1 MQTAL
6 LMIKEHTADHWV
18 TGKMKLSFDKYSIRS
33 FEDNDS
39 VSIVKNAN
47 NKEVSKYMRDSFPYP
62 YTKENA
68 VQWIDFVKKNY
79 SSLFFAIADQTE
91 LIGGIG
97 AMPQTDVHRFSAE
110 VGFWLGQS
118 HWNKGIITKALPV
131 FCNYLFS
138 KFDFNRLT
146 ANVFEGNDA
155 SQKVLEKN
163 GFVLEGKLRKSVFKE
178 NKFVDHYIYGLL
190 KEDFKI

>member
-1 MQTAL
+1 MKSA
-6 LMIKEHTADHWV
+6 MINLRFEI
-18 TGKMKLSFDKYSIRS
+18 YQIRE
-33 FEDNDS
+33 FLAND
-39 VSIVKNAN
+39 VEAIVKNAN
-47 NKEVSKYMRDSFPYP
+47 NREVSKYMRDSFPYP
-62 YTKENA
+62 YTKDNA

-79 SSLFFAIADQTE
+79 SSLFFAIANENE

-97 AMPQTDVHRFSAE
+97 AVPQTDVHRFSAE

-118 HWNKGIITKALPV
+118 HWNKGIITKAVPV
-131 FCNYLFS
+131 FCNYLFT

>member
-1 MQTAL
+1 
-6 LMIKEHTADHWV
+6 MINLRFEQ
-18 TGKMKLSFDKYSIRS
+18 YQIRE
-33 FEDNDS
+33 FIAND
-39 VSIVKNAN
+39 VEAIVNNAN
-47 NKEVSKYMRDSFPYP
+47 NFRVSKYMRDSFPYP

-68 VQWIDFVKKNY
+68 VHWIEFVKKNY
-79 SSLFFAIADQTE
+79 STLFFAIANETE

-97 AMPQTDVHRFSAE
+97 AVPQTDVHRFSAE

-118 HWNKGIITKALPV
+118 HWNKRIITKALPV

-146 ANVFEGNDA
+146 ANVFEGNEA
-155 SQKVLEKN
+155 SQRVLEKT
-163 GFVLEGKLRKSVFKE
+163 GFVLEGKLHKSVFKE

>member
-1 MQTAL
+1 MKSA
-6 LMIKEHTADHWV
+6 MINLRFE
-18 TGKMKLSFDKYSIRS
+18 KYQIRE
-33 FEDNDS
+33 FLAND
-39 VSIVKNAN
+39 VEAIVKNAN
-47 NKEVSKYMRDSFPYP
+47 NREVSKYMRDSFPYP
-62 YTKENA
+62 YSKDNA
-68 VQWIDFVKKNY
+68 VQWIDFAKKNY
-79 SSLFFAIADQTE
+79 SSLFFAIADENE

-97 AMPQTDVHRFSAE
+97 AVPQTDVHRFSAE

-118 HWNKGIITKALPV
+118 HWNKGIITKAVPV
-131 FCNYLFS
+131 FCNYLFT

-178 NKFVDHYIYGLL
+178 NKFVDHYIHGLL
-190 KEDFKI
+190 KKDFKI

>member
-1 MQTAL
+1 
-6 LMIKEHTADHWV
+6 MINLRFEI
-18 TGKMKLSFDKYSIRS
+18 YQIRE
-33 FEDNDS
+33 FQAND
-39 VSIVKNAN
+39 VEAIVKNAN
-47 NKEVSKYMRDSFPYP
+47 NREVSKYMRDSFPYP
-62 YTKENA
+62 YTKDNA

-79 SSLFFAIADQTE
+79 SSLFFAIANENE

-97 AMPQTDVHRFSAE
+97 AIPQTDVHRFSAE

-131 FCNYLFS
+131 FCNYLFTN
-138 KFDFNRLT
+138 FDFNRLT

-163 GFVLEGKLRKSVFKE
+163 WICFRG
-178 NKFVDHYIYGLL
+178 
-190 KEDFKI
+190 

>member
-1 MQTAL
+1 MINLRFEIYQTR
-6 LMIKEHTADHWV
+6 EFQT
-18 TGKMKLSFDKYSIRS
+18 
-33 FEDNDS
+33 ND
-39 VSIVKNAN
+39 VEAIVKNAN
-47 NKEVSKYMRDSFPYP
+47 NFQVSKYMRDSFPYP
-62 YTKENA
+62 YTKDNA

-79 SSLFFAIADQTE
+79 SSLFFAIADENE

-97 AMPQTDVHRFSAE
+97 AVPQTDVHRFSAE

-155 SQKVLEKN
+155 SQKVLEKT
-163 GFVLEGKLRKSVFKE
+163 GFILEGKLRKSVFKE

-190 KEDFKI
+190 KKDFKI

>member
-1 MQTAL
+1 
-6 LMIKEHTADHWV
+6 
-18 TGKMKLSFDKYSIRS
+18 MKSASINLRFEKYQIRE
-33 FEDNDS
+33 FLAND
-39 VSIVKNAN
+39 VEAIVKNAN
-47 NKEVSKYMRDSFPYP
+47 NREVSKYMRDSFPYP
-62 YTKENA
+62 YTKDNA

-79 SSLFFAIADQTE
+79 SSLFFAIANENE

-97 AMPQTDVHRFSAE
+97 AVPQTDVHRFSAE

-118 HWNKGIITKALPV
+118 HWNKGIITKAVPV

-190 KEDFKI
+190 KKDFKI

>member
-1 MQTAL
+1 
-6 LMIKEHTADHWV
+6 MINLRFEQYQIREFLANDADA
-18 TGKMKLSFDKYSIRS
+18 
-33 FEDNDS
+33 
-39 VSIVKNAN
+39 IVKNAN
-47 NKEVSKYMRDSFPYP
+47 NREVSKYMRDSFPYP

-79 SSLFFAIADQTE
+79 STLFFAIANETE

-97 AMPQTDVHRFSAE
+97 AVPQTDVHRFSAE

-118 HWNKGIITKALPV
+118 HWNRGIITIALPV
-131 FCNYLFS
+131 FCNYLFT
-138 KFDFNRLT
+138 KFNFNRLT

-155 SQKVLEKN
+155 SKKVLEKT
-163 GFVLEGKLRKSVFKE
+163 GFVLEGTQRKNVFKE

>member
-1 MQTAL
+1 MKSA
-6 LMIKEHTADHWV
+6 MINLRFE
-18 TGKMKLSFDKYSIRS
+18 KYQIRE
-33 FEDNDS
+33 FLAND
-39 VSIVKNAN
+39 VEAIVKNAN
-47 NKEVSKYMRDSFPYP
+47 NREVSKYMRDSFPYP
-62 YTKENA
+62 YTKDNA
-68 VQWIDFVKKNY
+68 VQRIDFVKKNY
-79 SSLFFAIADQTE
+79 SSLFFAIADENE

-97 AMPQTDVHRFSAE
+97 AVPQTDVHRFSAE

>member
-1 MQTAL
+1 
-6 LMIKEHTADHWV
+6 MINLRFEQ
-18 TGKMKLSFDKYSIRS
+18 YQIRE
-33 FEDNDS
+33 FLAND
-39 VSIVKNAN
+39 VEAIVKNAN
-47 NKEVSKYMRDSFPYP
+47 NREVSKYMRDSFPYP

-68 VQWIDFVKKNY
+68 VEWINFVKKNY
-79 SSLFFAIADQTE
+79 SSLFFAIADETE

-97 AMPQTDVHRFSAE
+97 AVPQTDVHRFSAE

-138 KFDFNRLT
+138 KFDFIRLT
-146 ANVFEGNDA
+146 ANVFEGNEA
-155 SQKVLEKN
+155 SKKVLEKTR
-163 GFVLEGKLRKSVFKE
+163 FVLEGTQRKNVFKE